1 MLSKAG
7 ILLVLMNAAAMPR
20 NVCQDY
26 IKIAYMIQVCF

>member
-20 NVCQDY
+20 NIYQDY
-26 IKIAYMIQVCF
+26 VKIACMI